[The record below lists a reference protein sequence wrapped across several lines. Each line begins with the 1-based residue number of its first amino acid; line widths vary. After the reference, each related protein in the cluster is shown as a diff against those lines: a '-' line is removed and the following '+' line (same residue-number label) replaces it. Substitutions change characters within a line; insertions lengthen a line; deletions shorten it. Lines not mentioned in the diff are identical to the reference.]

1 MILYSSFVI
10 FPEGGGKRKMEKWF
24 IWFASPVS
32 EVDHFL
38 VPELSPVNIGALT
51 DQHDACLYIVCHHR
65 HNKLSKV
72 GLEPFFI

>member
-1 MILYSSFVI
+1 MFFSLYN
-10 FPEGGGKRKMEKWF
+10 FPSGAGKRKMEKWF

-51 DQHDACLYIVCHHR
+51 DQHDACHCVVCHHR

-72 GLEPFFI
+72 GLESFFI